1 MQIIR
6 FKPTSKGIRH
16 KVSIK
21 KSLLSKTNDL
31 FKQHIFG
38 FKKSSGRSSSTGH
51 ITTRHLGGGCKKK
64 FRILNFSNKSRSSLV
79 LSTMYDPFRSSFI
92 SLNFDIIRKTFFRN
106 AATDNVNSGSLV
118 KCNNI
123 KTELKLGNR
132 TKLINLPTGSILH
145 SLSLSDFAKYARSA
159 GLFFQLIQ
167 KGLFTC
173 QVRLP
178 SGIIKEI
185 SVNSFGTMGAI
196 SNSQHNI
203 IVIGKAGRNRLL
215 GKRPSVRGV
224 AMNPVDH
231 PHGGR
236 SNGGKQPVTPWA
248 IPTRGK
254 PTVKKLL

>member
-16 KVSIK
+16 HVNIK
-21 KSLLSKTNDL
+21 KSLLSKTNTFL
-31 FKQHIFG
+31 KQHILG
-38 FKKSSGRSSSTGH
+38 FKKSSGRSSNTGH
-51 ITTRHLGGGCKKK
+51 ITTRHVGGGCKKK
-64 FRILNFSNKSRSSLV
+64 FRIITFSDKMRSSII

-92 SLNFDIIRKTFFRN
+92 SLNFDIIQKKFFRTITTN
-106 AATDNVNSGSLV
+106 NVESGSLIR
-118 KCNNI
+118 CNSI
-123 KTELKLGNR
+123 GTELKLGNR
-132 TKLINLPTGSILH
+132 TRLAMIPTGSILH
-145 SLSLSDFAKYARSA
+145 SLSLNSFSKYVRSA
-159 GLFFQLIQ
+159 GVFFQLIQ
-167 KGLFTC
+167 KNLFNC

-178 SGIIKEI
+178 SGIIKEVG
-185 SVNSFGTMGAI
+185 VNSFGTIGII
-196 SNSQHNI
+196 SNFQHNAV
-203 IVIGKAGRNRLL
+203 VIGKAGRNRLM

-254 PTVKKLL
+254 PTVKHKI